1 MGHFSILL
9 TSRHRGG
16 TRKKKKMKKMNAPPQ
31 KNESRVMEIV
41 MLSILKL
48 YIDDGMKQKVESP
61 HALASKIVVV
71 SLLKLMLRVKERLK
85 M

>member
-1 MGHFSILL
+1 MGHFSMLP